1 MVKKFSCEVE
11 HSVISY
17 NNGVRLKT
25 QSNKKSTPTM
35 VKKNSFQKTKPKI
48 SFLIYVQHDFANY
61 TLFYFHKNKN
71 RKILF
76 LFLKKKENINQTKY
90 SKYKHAITYIE
101 RKKLLSYL
109 SLKKIN

>member
-35 VKKNSFQKTKPKI
+35 VKKNSF
-48 SFLIYVQHDFANY
+48 
-61 TLFYFHKNKN
+61 
-71 RKILF
+71 
-76 LFLKKKENINQTKY
+76 
-90 SKYKHAITYIE
+90 
-101 RKKLLSYL
+101 
-109 SLKKIN
+109 